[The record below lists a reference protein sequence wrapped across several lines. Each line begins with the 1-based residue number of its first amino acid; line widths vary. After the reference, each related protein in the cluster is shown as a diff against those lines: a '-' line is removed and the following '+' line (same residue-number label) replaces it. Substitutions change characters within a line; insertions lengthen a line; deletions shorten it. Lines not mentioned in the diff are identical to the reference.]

1 MAKVAVQYFY
11 DSFVG
16 KQTEVHIINICGE
29 NRHLRQARKRYVAF
43 KRPTAMTNKLK
54 IYLFFTFCFSAIQYV
69 YSQTFT
75 GRIFNQE
82 DSLPVMF
89 VNIVQIDSSGNLLKG
104 TTTNENGEFTLR
116 LLKNTE
122 MIKITHLPEFAEI
135 HVKNLNV
142 DIGDAMDLD
151 TIPMI
156 KAPNYLQV
164 QFNGISKKKERRNQ
178 SKLVNDYNRKVKA
191 YQNRDVEINGK
202 TISLNA
208 DSYKQNDTERLQLIY
223 ILNLNEIKK

>member
-1 MAKVAVQYFY
+1 
-11 DSFVG
+11 
-16 KQTEVHIINICGE
+16 
-29 NRHLRQARKRYVAF
+29 
-43 KRPTAMTNKLK
+43 
-54 IYLFFTFCFSAIQYV
+54 
-69 YSQTFT
+69 
-75 GRIFNQE
+75 
-82 DSLPVMF
+82 
-89 VNIVQIDSSGNLLKG
+89 
-104 TTTNENGEFTLR
+104 
-116 LLKNTE
+116 